1 MNFLLACK
9 EFVRDVFRD
18 RTTTLEQF
26 ILSRNPQ
33 TPFHVEQLEKE
44 YYAKRQR
51 ETMV

>member
-9 EFVRDVFRD
+9 ELFRDVFRD

-26 ILSRNPQ
+26 IKSRNPQ
-33 TPFHVEQLEKE
+33 TANQVEQLERE

-51 ETMV
+51 GTMV